1 MKPEGKELEQR
12 GRKLFEPLAN
22 VQARNPQKA
31 NSRRRQFLAEAS
43 SVLAEISPV
52 QPVSISPFQRLNGWI
67 AGIINPFNRKE
78 RVSMFSVLTAVVV
91 TLSILF
97 GGAGA
102 TVYAAQGSLPTDT
115 LYPVKIFSEDLRVN
129 LAAEPQGQLNVLL
142 DLADRRVDE
151 IGALVA
157 QGEPVPEEVMTRF
170 QSQMQ
175 SAYQIAAGLEGDGQI
190 QAMEKIQLRAE
201 NQVRVLNLVEPPTTG
216 QGTLTREQVKAMLQ
230 EQIRQAQN
238 GMVVPLQLQQQY
250 RLQLNQGVTP
260 SVTAT
265 LTITGTPPISI
276 TPGTQYGNGA
286 SYGPGP
292 ENPPKYE
299 YQYQY
304 GSGPDAGPGT
314 GVNSQGSQGNADT
327 GSANDNNADNSGGN
341 DATGGTSGGDTG
353 GGTSGGDSGGSSGGS
368 SGGGGGGGN

>member
-31 NSRRRQFLAEAS
+31 NSRRRQFIAEAS

-78 RVSMFSVLTAVVV
+78 RVSMFSILTAVVV

-190 QAMEKIQLRAE
+190 QASPEFSGTAYNRSGYADQRA
-201 NQVRVLNLVEPPTTG
+201 
-216 QGTLTREQVKAMLQ
+216 
-230 EQIRQAQN
+230 
-238 GMVVPLQLQQQY
+238 
-250 RLQLNQGVTP
+250 
-260 SVTAT
+260 
-265 LTITGTPPISI
+265 
-276 TPGTQYGNGA
+276 
-286 SYGPGP
+286 
-292 ENPPKYE
+292 
-299 YQYQY
+299 
-304 GSGPDAGPGT
+304 
-314 GVNSQGSQGNADT
+314 SQGNAARANPASSKRDGCT
-327 GSANDNNADNSGGN
+327 ATIAATIPPATEPGRNPLRDCDPDDHRYPANLHHPWHAVWQWRQLWSGSREPAQV
-341 DATGGTSGGDTG
+341 
-353 GGTSGGDSGGSSGGS
+353 
-368 SGGGGGGGN
+368 